1 MEAPRGTAY
10 GLGMR
15 RFALLCLTLFCS
27 GALSAHPEWKE
38 ANCLGVIDES
48 GQLTLAAPGWNE
60 ADTQS
65 LARSLAAS
73 GWQLQSA
80 DGLFTLGR
88 RAEGGGP

>member
-1 MEAPRGTAY
+1 MEAARGPAY

-48 GQLTLAAPGWNE
+48 GQLTLTIKFDVPSFLVGQTSKE
-60 ADTQS
+60 I
-65 LARSLAAS
+65 
-73 GWQLQSA
+73 
-80 DGLFTLGR
+80 GR
-88 RAEGGGP
+88 AHV